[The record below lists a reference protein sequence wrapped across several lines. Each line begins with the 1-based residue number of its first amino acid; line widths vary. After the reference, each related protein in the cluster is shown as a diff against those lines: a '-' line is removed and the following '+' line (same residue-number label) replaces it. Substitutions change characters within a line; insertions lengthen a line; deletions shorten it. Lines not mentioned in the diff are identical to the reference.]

1 MPGFS
6 SDFLIKQ
13 LIYMGSILLAVILGF
28 AIGFERKLRFKEAG
42 IRTHT
47 IVCAGAALMMVVS
60 KYGFDDSGG
69 FDASRVAA
77 QIVSGIGFLGAG
89 MIIYRRQV
97 VHGLTTAAGVWA
109 TAGVGMAAGSGLY
122 LVAFGATLILI
133 LAQCILHTHFKPFC
147 NKIYMQIKICFEQ
160 TTDENK
166 RIQEIFGVKRFTRLN
181 VIKEE
186 DKIIYIATLS
196 TAEEFPST
204 RIGQSMAENPYIR
217 SIERC
222 DDD

>member
-1 MPGFS
+1 
-6 SDFLIKQ
+6 
-13 LIYMGSILLAVILGF
+13 
-28 AIGFERKLRFKEAG
+28 
-42 IRTHT
+42 
-47 IVCAGAALMMVVS
+47 
-60 KYGFDDSGG
+60 
-69 FDASRVAA
+69 
-77 QIVSGIGFLGAG
+77 
-89 MIIYRRQV
+89 
-97 VHGLTTAAGVWA
+97 
-109 TAGVGMAAGSGLY
+109 MAAGSGLY

-204 RIGQSMAENPYIR
+204 RIGQIMAENPYIR